1 MILDYIL
8 VFILTVLAGG
18 WSIPAGI
25 QFGINPLGVY
35 LAAVLGSIT
44 TSVVFL
50 TVGGPARDWA
60 AAKLSSDGGG
70 GGKIDRAAGY
80 LDRWGLP
87 GFAIVGG
94 TILGPTVTLASA
106 LILGLDRRRFGMWYI
121 IGTIGGFAL
130 LTLFWAA
137 VL

>member
-1 MILDYIL
+1 MIFDYVL

-25 QFGINPLGVY
+25 QFGLEPLGVY
-35 LAAVLGSIT
+35 VAAVLGSIT

-50 TVGGPARDWA
+50 SVGGPARDWA
-60 AAKLSSDGGG
+60 ADKLSKDGGG
-70 GGKIDRAAGY
+70 AGKIDKATDY
-80 LDRWGLP
+80 LERWGLP

-106 LILGLDRRRFGMWYI
+106 LILGLDRRRFGAWYI
-121 IGTIGGFAL
+121 AGTIGGFAL